1 MTATS
6 APVIH
11 LRDTC
16 DHPHQE
22 AFIACTK
29 KRIIACA
36 GRRSGK
42 TTGIATRHVEKF
54 LTGRRVL
61 YGAPTQDQIE
71 RYWLEVTRAL
81 EEPIAR
87 GLFKKNESTHSI
99 EKVGTEQR
107 IKATTM
113 WNMNT
118 ARGDYGDEVCL
129 DEFEMMDEKVWT
141 RVIAPM
147 MLDHDGTTVFIYTPP
162 DAESMSMSKARDPMY
177 AAKLFQ
183 NAQKDTTGRWATF
196 HFTSYDNPHLSK
208 VALSEITLDMDERS
222 IRQEILAE
230 DIFETPGAIW
240 TQASITEERLEQ
252 GKRFYEVIVVFMDP
266 AESSNKRSD
275 EWGISVCG
283 LDQDG
288 RGIVIADLSQPG
300 PPDQCAEVAINAVK
314 EYASKCNSI
323 SLCAESNAGGE
334 MIITTVNPI
343 ATQMKVP
350 QAIMG
355 KDNLIPSVRSK
366 RIRALPIRSRWGRH
380 ECGIVGI
387 HERLEYQMCNWK
399 EGMKSPDRMDA
410 AVGALRKLM
419 LPEDTDEHGIVVYDD
434 RQEISPY

>member
-16 DHPHQE
+16 EHPKQE
-22 AFIACTK
+22 AFIACGK
-29 KRIIACA
+29 KRIVVRA
-36 GRRSGK
+36 GRRGGK

-54 LTGRRVL
+54 LTGRRIL

-71 RYWLEVTRAL
+71 RYWHEVTRAL

-87 GLFKKNESTHSI
+87 GLFKMNQSVHTI

-113 WNMNT
+113 WNANT

-162 DAESMSMSKARDPMY
+162 DAENMSLSKARDPMY

-196 HFTSYDNPHLSK
+196 HFTSHDNPHLSK
-208 VALSEITLDMDERS
+208 TALAEITLDMDERS

-240 TQASITEERLEQ
+240 TQASITEERLEP
-252 GKRFYEVIVVFMDP
+252 GKRFYESIVVFMDP
-266 AESSNKRSD
+266 AESSGKRSD
-275 EWGISVCG
+275 LWGISVCG
-283 LDQDG
+283 VAPDG
-288 RGIVIADLSQPG
+288 RGIVIDDLSQPG
-300 PPDQCAEVAINAVK
+300 PPDQCAEVAINAVQ
-314 EYASKCNSI
+314 EYTPMCNSI

-343 ATQMKVP
+343 ATKMEVP
-350 QAIMG
+350 QAMMN
-355 KDNLIPSVRSK
+355 KSNLIPSVSSK
-366 RIRALPIRSRWGRH
+366 RVRALPIRSRWGRH

-410 AVGALRKLM
+410 MVGAMRRLM
-419 LPEDTDEHGIVVYDD
+419 LHPVSTEVGFIEW
-434 RQEISPY
+434 